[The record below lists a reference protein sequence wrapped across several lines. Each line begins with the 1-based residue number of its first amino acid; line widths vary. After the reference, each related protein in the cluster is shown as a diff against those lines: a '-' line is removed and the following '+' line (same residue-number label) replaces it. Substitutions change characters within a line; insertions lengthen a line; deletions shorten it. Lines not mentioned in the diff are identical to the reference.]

1 MVLTQPCAIC
11 WRWRLMR
18 SFHTTMVLTQP
29 LACCLARTNSSW
41 VSIPLW
47 FLRNPLLLQRYYTG
61 FGQAESN
68 ERKALTR
75 VILSVFWRFVWIRF
89 EKSWLFSVWRTG
101 PHLLRKVICLKSW
114 ETPFNRSLQKKT
126 ALDFAFNQM
135 TYPQS
140 DLCKLY
146 KNDTK

>member
-1 MVLTQPCAIC
+1 MVLTQ
-11 WRWRLMR
+11 
-18 SFHTTMVLTQP
+18 
-29 LACCLARTNSSW
+29 
-41 VSIPLW
+41 
-47 FLRNPLLLQRYYTG
+47 PLLLQRYYTG